1 MHTSYLK
8 ISSIMSTLPESSPNK
23 NFSKNPSVMRSL
35 FEMGTEVPA
44 TVEAKQDMEDPKGE
58 AQRIVKRLA
67 AIVEDHR
74 QASKPLEID
83 LGPDDIRAVIGSLKK
98 HAKGG
103 AGAPVSD
110 ARDEIHGYC
119 LNRLFEE
126 LVEEPSNILF
136 TTQKGADI
144 IRYDAMNVSFWL
156 ECLELFE
163 LIYCPPK

>member
-1 MHTSYLK
+1 MSK
-8 ISSIMSTLPESSPNK
+8 SSENTPETKPTK
-23 NFSKNPSVMRSL
+23 VPSVIRPL
-35 FEMGTEVPA
+35 FEMGTEIPA
-44 TVEAKQDMEDPKGE
+44 PVEAKQEMEDPRGE
-58 AQRIVKRLA
+58 AQRIVRRLA

-74 QASKPLEID
+74 QAAKPLNID
-83 LGPDDIRAVIGSLKK
+83 LGANDIRAVLASLKQ

-103 AGAPVSD
+103 TGVPIAG

-136 TTQKGADI
+136 TTQKGADA
-144 IRYDAMNVSFWL
+144 IRYDAMSASFWL

-163 LIYCPPK
+163 LKYCAPK